1 MIGYLQG
8 KITFI
13 ASDCCFIDVHGVGY
27 RVFIST
33 NTRAQ
38 LRLNVDIKLFTY
50 LSVREDAMLLYGF
63 INQLEYDVFCK
74 LISVS
79 KIGPKAGLGLL
90 SALSSE
96 KLVWA
101 IQNKQVSLLTNAP
114 GIGKKTAERIVL
126 ELKDKLTELNM
137 NISDEVLEAQ
147 PMLIDI
153 PSENEQ
159 IDMYGEATQA
169 LLSLGYTKPEINAV
183 LKKADKITNTED
195 IIKFALK
202 ELSLK

>member
-8 KITFI
+8 KVTFI
-13 ASDCCFIDVHGVGY
+13 ASDFCFIYVHGVGY

-33 NTRAQ
+33 STRAQ
-38 LRLNVDIKLFTY
+38 LKMNEEIKLFTY

-90 SALSSE
+90 SSLSSE
-96 KLVWA
+96 KLIWA

-126 ELKDKLTELNM
+126 ELKDKLTELNLS
-137 NISDEVLEAQ
+137 ISDEVLDQ
-147 PMLIDI
+147 PILIDT
-153 PSENEQ
+153 PSEDEK
-159 IDMYGEATQA
+159 IDMYEEATQA
-169 LLSLGYTKPEINAV
+169 LHSLG
-183 LKKADKITNTED
+183 
-195 IIKFALK
+195 
-202 ELSLK
+202 